1 MSTTMNDARAHS
13 DGEAH
18 NKVEEEVGAF
28 TSSF

>member
-1 MSTTMNDARAHS
+1 MSATKKNARAHS
-13 DGEAH
+13 DSEAH